1 MTGASKKWDVAIS
14 FASADEPLALQLRDL
29 LQPPHSV
36 FVYSKEQEHLAGK
49 DGIEAFRTAFR
60 EQANLV
66 VILYAEPWG
75 QTAWTRVEKTAIEE
89 LAMSEGWDHLLFVRL
104 KGAEPVPKW
113 VPRPHLYL
121 DYATFG
127 MSDLAG
133 AIKLR
138 LAELGVESKPLSPTV
153 RAAELERRRAFDA
166 ETITLLTRPPWIFGE
181 TTEQLCD
188 AISLEAE
195 AISASTGLAV
205 KCGPAAIIGGF
216 AITAQQQGIQ
226 IISGRSHLNSTDD
239 TFLILG
245 EYDEP
250 LTIAQPGM
258 NYYARRSIDS
268 VKTRKMHIR
277 RLPDLGWCWELD
289 NRVLPN
295 AGAAQAVIHIL
306 LDRIDYRSK
315 NPKPPRNLLDD
326 LIGPRD

>member
-1 MTGASKKWDVAIS
+1 MTDSTKTWDIAIS

-60 EQANLV
+60 EQATLV

-89 LAMSEGWDHLLFVRL
+89 LALDQGWEHLLFVRL
-104 KGAEPVPKW
+104 KGTEPVPKW

-121 DYATFG
+121 NYTTFG
-127 MSDLAG
+127 MSDLVG

-138 LAELGVESKPLSPTV
+138 LAESGVESKPLSPAV
-153 RAAELERRRAFDA
+153 RAAGQERRRAFDA
-166 ETITLLTRPPWIFGE
+166 ETATLLGRPPWVFDEVANELFDALRVEAATISTE
-181 TTEQLCD
+181 T
-188 AISLEAE
+188 
-195 AISASTGLAV
+195 GWPV
-205 KCGPAAIIGGF
+205 NCGAAAAIGGF
-216 AITAQQQGIQ
+216 AVTAQQQAIQ
-226 IISGRSHLNSTDD
+226 IISGRRALNSMDD
-239 TFLILG
+239 TYLMLK
-245 EYDEP
+245 EYDHS

-258 NYYARRSIDS
+258 GYTPLRESQS
-268 VKTRKMHIR
+268 VKTRKMPIH

-289 NRVLPN
+289 KRILPI
-295 AGAAQAVIHIL
+295 AGTAQAVIHIL

-315 NPKPPRNLLDD
+315 NPKPPRNLLED
-326 LIGPRD
+326 LMGR